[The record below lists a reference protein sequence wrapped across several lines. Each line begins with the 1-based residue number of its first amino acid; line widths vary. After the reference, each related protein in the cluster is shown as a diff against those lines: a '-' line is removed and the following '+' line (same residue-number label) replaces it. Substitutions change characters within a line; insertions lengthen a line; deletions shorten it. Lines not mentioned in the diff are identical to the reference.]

1 VQKIKKKNKEK
12 NKRGAPKKEEERK
25 KERKKKEESGKIF
38 RSAWTFFSPCAKLY
52 CCLLE
57 LGPGRVWAGDID

>member
-1 VQKIKKKNKEK
+1 VQKRKKRTERKTKEAHK
-12 NKRGAPKKEEERK
+12 KRRRK
-25 KERKKKEESGKIF
+25 KERKKEKESGKIF
-38 RSAWTFFSPCAKLY
+38 RSAWTFLSPCAKLY